1 MGTVET
7 FVVSLDQHE
16 HGNDVVLPAEHS
28 AFAARAIR
36 SPVNISGAP
45 EVGLSL
51 KFVQGRKSV
60 ELQIGPD
67 HADSVG
73 WGIVSARRLNAAI
86 IMRLGPNQGT
96 CRAQRS
102 TGRNPTYCRGTLLGQ
117 ARPTFLPIWEGQPVA
132 TDPYPRLGLTRV
144 GARAQTITRKNK
156 IRTNTKTR
164 ANAKAMQKQK

>member
-36 SPVNISGAP
+36 SPVNISGVP

-51 KFVQGRKSV
+51 KFVQGRKPV

-67 HADSVG
+67 HAMSVG
-73 WGIVSARRLNAAI
+73 WGSVSARRLNAAPAA
-86 IMRLGPNQGT
+86 IMRDSQG
-96 CRAQRS
+96 S
-102 TGRNPTYCRGTLLGQ
+102 SHDG
-117 ARPTFLPIWEGQPVA
+117 
-132 TDPYPRLGLTRV
+132 
-144 GARAQTITRKNK
+144 
-156 IRTNTKTR
+156 
-164 ANAKAMQKQK
+164 